1 VQSFHASGSATD
13 LGLGR
18 SDEQHHHSCYY
29 GLDGCLWSGIECL
42 SDAFGWGKRMKA
54 GMAGRVF
61 ATLTTELRVR
71 LVRQV
76 KKSLRQQVGGGNT
89 KHCFG

>member
-1 VQSFHASGSATD
+1 M
-13 LGLGR
+13 
-18 SDEQHHHSCYY
+18 
-29 GLDGCLWSGIECL
+29 WSGIECL

-61 ATLTTELRVR
+61 ATLTTEPRAR

-76 KKSLRQQVGGGNT
+76 KKSLGEQAGGGNT
-89 KHCFG
+89 NIALVSGSGHVVRTLPG